1 LILKKTHSL
10 QKNTN
15 KYYTKKEATHFLVDT
30 AKVHQIVIRKT
41 KGKEDNLLYIDWKQ
55 NYQTGLYRWR
65 GLGVILRKAK
75 EIQLHSRM

>member
-41 KGKEDNLLYIDWKQ
+41 KGKEDNLLYID
-55 NYQTGLYRWR
+55 
-65 GLGVILRKAK
+65 
-75 EIQLHSRM
+75 